1 MSPQDLLYE
10 IALTRVPNIGVRLA
24 KILIANCRGA
34 QAVFEESKKNL
45 LKINGIGQRH
55 ADSIIL
61 SDPLHEAEANVKFL
75 VDHECRISYY
85 LNDSTYPQR
94 LLQYDDAPILLYH
107 RGTSDLNEIRTVG
120 IVGTRKPNN
129 YGKSQAEQLVEE
141 LKHLNVQI
149 ISGLAY
155 GIDSIAHQS
164 SITHHIDN
172 IAVMGTG
179 LDKIYPAQ
187 NRKLAQQLQQNGS
200 LLTEFPINT
209 VPDREN
215 FPLRNRII
223 AGASDAVIVIQ
234 SASKGGSLITAEYA
248 NSYHKDVFAL
258 PGRVSDEMSAGC
270 NKLIKTNKAHL
281 IESAQDIA
289 YIMRWDD
296 ETPKPN
302 KQIKLFEELSD
313 IERSIVDYL
322 RNQEEITID
331 QIHHHTQLKPSEL
344 ASNLLNLEFKGV
356 IRSLPG
362 KKYAMY

>member
-1 MSPQDLLYE
+1 MSPQDLFYE

-24 KILIANCRGA
+24 KVLIAHCRGA

-45 LKINGIGQRH
+45 QKINGIGVRH
-55 ADSIIL
+55 AESLIQA
-61 SDPLHEAEANVKFL
+61 DPFHEAEANIKFL
-75 VDHECRISYY
+75 IDHNCKISYY
-85 LNDSTYPQR
+85 LHDESYPQR
-94 LLQYDDAPILLYH
+94 LLQYDDAPVLLYY
-107 RGTSDLNEIRTVG
+107 RGTSNLNEIRTVG

-129 YGKSQAEQLVEE
+129 YGKAQTEQFVAA

-155 GIDSIAHQS
+155 GIDSISHQS
-164 SITHHIDN
+164 AVANDIDN

-179 LDKIYPAQ
+179 LDNIYPAQ
-187 NRKLAQQLQQNGS
+187 NRKLAKQIQHNGCILS
-200 LLTEFPINT
+200 EFPINT
-209 VPDREN
+209 NPDREN

-223 AGASDAVIVIQ
+223 AGMSDAVIVMQ

-258 PGRVSDEMSAGC
+258 PGRVSDDMSAGC

-281 IESAQDIA
+281 METAQDIA

-302 KQIKLFEELSD
+302 KQILLFDELSD
-313 IERSIVDYL
+313 IERSIVGYL
-322 RNQEEITID
+322 SDKDEISID
-331 QIHHHTQLKPSEL
+331 EIHHHTQLKPSEL
-344 ASNLLNLEFKGV
+344 ASYLLNLEFKGV